1 MSLGAFHPIVA
12 RWFSQRFGAP
22 TEAQARGWAE
32 IATGADTLIMAP
44 TGSGK
49 TLAAFLAGLDSLVRR
64 AVERHPDLCQERVRI
79 VYVSPLKALGAD
91 VERNLQAPLRGIEHT
106 AAEMGRLLP
115 PIRTALRTGD
125 TSPGERAKILR
136 HPPHVLI

>member
-1 MSLGAFHPIVA
+1 MPDFHPIVA
-12 RWFSQRFGAP
+12 GWFAERFGAP

-32 IATGADTLIMAP
+32 IASGADTLIMAP

-49 TLAAFLAGLDSLVRR
+49 TLAAFLAGLDALVRR
-64 AVERHPDLCQERVRI
+64 AIEGRLDEQVRI

-91 VERNLQAPLRGIEHT
+91 VERNLQAPLAGIEKS
-106 AAEMGRLLP
+106 ALALGRLLP

-125 TSPGERAKILR
+125 SSAAERARLLR
-136 HPPHVLI
+136 H